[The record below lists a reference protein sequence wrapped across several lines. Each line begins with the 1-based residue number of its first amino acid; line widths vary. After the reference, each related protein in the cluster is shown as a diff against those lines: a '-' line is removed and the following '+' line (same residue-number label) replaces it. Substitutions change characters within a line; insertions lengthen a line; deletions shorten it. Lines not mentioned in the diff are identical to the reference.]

1 MSDRA
6 YSRERDSGRT
16 RRRSPGSP
24 RTSRS
29 PSPRRYSRSPSH
41 HRSRRS
47 PPSASSSTRRQ
58 PNEAHRENPIPS
70 AVLGV
75 FGLSQYT
82 TERDLKDLFHKFGRI
97 KDVQIVIDKKTNK
110 SRGFGFVYFEEIESA
125 TRAKEALNSTEL
137 DHHRLR
143 IDYSVTK
150 RAHTPTPG
158 IYMGVRT
165 APYHRANGHSY
176 RRSPSPDRKSSHR
189 RHRHRYTRSRSY
201 SRSRSRSRSR
211 RGGDRRRRSPG
222 YAYD

>member
-6 YSRERDSGRT
+6 YSRERESGRA
-16 RRRSPGSP
+16 RRRSPPSA
-24 RTSRS
+24 RASRS

-41 HRSRRS
+41 QRSRRS
-47 PPSASSSTRRQ
+47 PPSASSNNRRP
-58 PNEAHRENPIPS
+58 PNEVHRENPIAS

-82 TERDLKDLFHKFGRI
+82 TERDLKDLFHKFGRT
-97 KDVQIVIDKKTNK
+97 KDIQIVMDKKTNK
-110 SRGFGFVYFEEIESA
+110 SRGFGFIYFEEVESA

-165 APYHRANGHSY
+165 APYHRSNGHSS

-189 RHRHRYTRSRSY
+189 RHRH

-211 RGGDRRRRSPG
+211 TRSRSRSRRRDRRRRRSPG

>member
-1 MSDRA
+1 MSDHD
-6 YSRERDSGRT
+6 YSRERENGRS

-29 PSPRRYSRSPSH
+29 PSPRRYSRSPSR

-47 PPSASSSTRRQ
+47 PTSPKGGRRQ
-58 PNEAHRENPIPS
+58 PNEVHRENPIAS

-82 TERDLKDLFHKFGRI
+82 VERDLKDLFHKFGRI
-97 KDVQIVIDKKTNK
+97 KDVQVVIDKKTNK

-125 TRAKEALNSTEL
+125 TRAKEALNSVEL

-165 APYHRANGHSY
+165 TSYHRSNGHSY
-176 RRSPSPDRKSSHR
+176 RRSPSPDRRSYR
-189 RHRHRYTRSRSY
+189 RHRHHNNRSRSR
-201 SRSRSRSRSR
+201 SHSRSRSRSR

-222 YAYD
+222 YGYD